1 MGQRGMGET
10 PSAPCPVLY
19 PMKSQT
25 SVPTTKVARASQF
38 VKAGVKVGGNYIK
51 HYSKKLINPSLSKE
65 ELHKDN
71 AADIYE
77 ALSELKGS
85 ALKMAQMLSMDRGL
99 LPVAYSDKFAM
110 AQYSAPPLSGPL
122 VVKTFKTYFGKTPA
136 QLFDSFNMEAMNAA
150 SIGQVHQAWKDGK
163 KLAVKVQY
171 PGVADAVSSDLKIA
185 KPLAVRLLSL
195 NERDID
201 RYMGEVES
209 KLLEETDYELELKRS
224 IEISEAC
231 AHLPDMIFPKYYPEY
246 SSKRILTMDWLD
258 GLHLKDFLSTNPSQ
272 AVRNQIGQA
281 LWDFYDFQIHS
292 LRQVHADP
300 HPGNFLMR
308 ANGTLGVIDF
318 GCVKVIPDFYYDNYF
333 RLVNPDTLEDSQLT
347 DEIFNN
353 LEFLTP
359 EDSPKDR
366 QFFSDLFKEMTLMLA
381 EPFAVDTFDFGD
393 DTYFNKVYAFAE
405 GLANVPELKSSK
417 VARGSQDGLYVN
429 RTYYGLYAMLNELKA
444 RVVTT
449 KPEWLRSKKLLAQAG

>member
-1 MGQRGMGET
+1 
-10 PSAPCPVLY
+10 
-19 PMKSQT
+19 MKTQN

-51 HYSKKLINPSLSKE
+51 HYSKKLLDPERSKE

-71 AADIYE
+71 AADIYD

-99 LPVAYSDKFAM
+99 LPVAYSDKFTM

-122 VVKTFKTYFGKTPA
+122 VVKTFRTYFGKAPGE
-136 QLFDSFNMEAMNAA
+136 LFDKFDINSVNAA
-150 SIGQVHQAWKDGK
+150 SIGQVHQAWKDGR

-185 KPLAVRLLSL
+185 KPLAIRLLNL
-195 NERDID
+195 DERQID

-209 KLLEETDYELELKRS
+209 KLLEETDYELELRRS
-224 IEISEAC
+224 IEISQAC
-231 AHLPDMIFPKYYPEY
+231 AHIDGLVFPKYYPEY

-258 GLHLKDFLSTNPSQ
+258 GLHLKEFLATNPSQ
-272 AVRNQIGQA
+272 EARDRIGQL
-281 LWDFYDFQIHS
+281 LWDFYDYQIHT

-308 ANGTLGVIDF
+308 ADGTMGVIDF

-333 RLVNPDTLEDSQLT
+333 RLINPDTIQDEALT
-347 DEIFNN
+347 QQIFTN
-353 LEFLTP
+353 LEFLV
-359 EDSPKDR
+359 EQDSPKDR
-366 QFFSDLFKEMTLMLA
+366 KFFSALFLQMIEMLGA
-381 EPFAVDTFDFGD
+381 PFAVEEFDFGD
-393 DTYFNKVYAFAE
+393 DEYFNKVYAFAD
-405 GLANVPELKSSK
+405 ELSRLEELRSSK
-417 VARGSQDGLYVN
+417 VVRGSQDGLYVN

-444 RVVTT
+444 RVRTT
-449 KPEWLRSKKLLAQAG
+449 KPEWLRSKKAVAA

>member
-1 MGQRGMGET
+1 
-10 PSAPCPVLY
+10 
-19 PMKSQT
+19 MKTQT

-51 HYSKKLINPSLSKE
+51 HYSKKLLDPELSKE
-65 ELHKDN
+65 ELHRDN

-99 LPVAYSDKFAM
+99 LPVAYTDKFTM

-122 VVKTFKTYFGKTPA
+122 VVKTFKTYFGKSPA
-136 QLFDSFNMEAMNAA
+136 QLFDKFDMEAVNAA
-150 SIGQVHQAWKDGK
+150 SIGQVHQAWKAGK

-231 AHLPDMIFPKYYPEY
+231 AHIKDLVFPKYYPEF

-258 GLHLKDFLSTNPSQ
+258 GLHLKEFLATNPSQ
-272 AVRNQIGQA
+272 DVRDQIGQA
-281 LWDFYDFQIHS
+281 LWDFYDFQIHT

-308 ANGTLGVIDF
+308 ADGTMGVIDF

-333 RLVNPDTLEDSQLT
+333 RLINPDTLDDAELT
-347 DEIFNN
+347 NQVFEN

-359 EDSPKDR
+359 TDSPKER
-366 QFFSDLFKEMTLMLA
+366 VFFSDLFKEMTLMLA
-381 EPFAVDTFDFGD
+381 EPFAVDEFDFGD
-393 DTYFNKVYAFAE
+393 DAYFSKVYAFAE
-405 GLANVPELKSSK
+405 GLTNVPELKNSK

-444 RVVTT
+444 KVVTT
-449 KPEWLRSKKLLAQAG
+449 RPEWLRPKKLAV

>member
-1 MGQRGMGET
+1 
-10 PSAPCPVLY
+10 
-19 PMKSQT
+19 MKSQT

-51 HYSKKLINPSLSKE
+51 YYSKKLLDPDLSKD

-71 AADIYE
+71 AADIYN

-99 LPVAYSDKFAM
+99 LPVAYSDKFTM

-122 VVKTFKTYFGKTPA
+122 VVKTFKTYFGKSPA
-136 QLFDSFNMEAMNAA
+136 QLFDKFDSEAVNAA
-150 SIGQVHQAWKDGK
+150 SIGQVHVAWKDGK

-171 PGVADAVSSDLKIA
+171 PGVADAVMSDLRIA
-185 KPLAVRLLSL
+185 KPLAVRLLNL

-209 KLLEETDYELELKRS
+209 KLLEETDYDLELKRS

-231 AHLPDMIFPKYYPEY
+231 AHIPDLVFPKYYPEL

-258 GLHLKDFLSTNPSQ
+258 GMHLKEFLKTNPSQ
-272 AVRNQIGQA
+272 AIRNRIGQA
-281 LWDFYDFQIHS
+281 LWDFYDFQIHT

-308 ANGTLGVIDF
+308 SDGTMGVIDF
-318 GCVKVIPDFYYDNYF
+318 GCVKVIPEFYYDNYF
-333 RLVNPDTLEDSQLT
+333 RLVNPDTLEDTDLT
-347 DEIFNN
+347 EEIFEN
-353 LEFLTP
+353 LEFLTDA
-359 EDSPKDR
+359 DSPKER
-366 QFFSDLFKEMTLMLA
+366 QFFSNLFIEMTRMLG
-381 EPFAVDTFDFGD
+381 EPFAVETFDFGD
-393 DTYFNKVYAFAE
+393 DAYFNKVYAFAE
-405 GLANVPELKSSK
+405 GLANVQELKNSK
-417 VARGSQDGLYVN
+417 IARGSQDGLYVN

-444 RVVTT
+444 KVVTT
-449 KPEWLRSKKLLAQAG
+449 KPEWLRSKKVLV

>member
-1 MGQRGMGET
+1 
-10 PSAPCPVLY
+10 
-19 PMKSQT
+19 MKIQT

-51 HYSKKLINPSLSKE
+51 HYSKKLLDPDLSKE

-71 AADIYE
+71 AADIYD

-99 LPVAYSDKFAM
+99 LPVAYTDKFTM

-122 VVKTFKTYFGKTPA
+122 VVKTFRTYFGKAPS
-136 QLFDSFNMEAMNAA
+136 QLFDEFGMEAVNAA

-185 KPLAVRLLSL
+185 KPLAVRLLNL

-209 KLLEETDYELELKRS
+209 KLLEETDYDLELRRS

-231 AHLPDMIFPKYYPEY
+231 AHIPDLVFPKYYPEL
-246 SSKRILTMDWLD
+246 SSKRILTMDWLE
-258 GLHLKDFLSTNPSQ
+258 GLHLKEFLKTNPSQ
-272 AVRNQIGQA
+272 AIRDRIGQA
-281 LWDFYDFQIHS
+281 LWDFYDFQIHT

-308 ANGTLGVIDF
+308 PDGTMGVIDF

-333 RLVNPDTLEDSQLT
+333 QLVNPDTLDNAVLT
-347 DEIFNN
+347 EQIFNN

-359 EDSPKDR
+359 DDSPKER

-381 EPFAVDTFDFGD
+381 EPFAVDDFDFGND
-393 DTYFNKVYAFAE
+393 AYFSKVYAFAE
-405 GLANVPELKSSK
+405 GLAKVDELKKSK

-444 RVVTT
+444 RVTTT
-449 KPEWLRSKKLLAQAG
+449 KPEWLRSKKIPAY

>member
-1 MGQRGMGET
+1 
-10 PSAPCPVLY
+10 
-19 PMKSQT
+19 MKIQT
-25 SVPTTKVARASQF
+25 SVPTSKVARASQF
-38 VKAGVKVGGNYIK
+38 MKAGVKVGGNYIK
-51 HYSKKLINPSLSKE
+51 HYSKKLLDPDLSKD

-71 AADIYE
+71 AADIYD

-99 LPVAYSDKFAM
+99 LPVAYSDKFTM

-122 VVKTFKTYFGKTPA
+122 VVKTFRTYFGKTPT
-136 QLFDSFNMEAMNAA
+136 QLFDKFSTEAVNAA

-185 KPLAVRLLSL
+185 KPLAVRLLKL

-209 KLLEETDYELELKRS
+209 KLLEETDYELELRRS

-231 AHLPDMIFPKYYPEY
+231 AHIPGLVFPKYYPEF
-246 SSKRILTMDWLD
+246 SSKRILTMDWLE
-258 GLHLKDFLSTNPSQ
+258 GMHLKEFMKTNPSQ
-272 AVRNQIGQA
+272 DVRDRIGQA
-281 LWDFYDFQIHS
+281 LWDFYDFQIHT

-308 ANGTLGVIDF
+308 ADGSMGVIDF

-333 RLVNPDTLEDSQLT
+333 LLVNPDTIDNEQLT
-347 DEIFNN
+347 EEIFEN
-353 LEFLTP
+353 LEFLTDA
-359 EDSPKDR
+359 DSPKDR
-366 QFFSDLFKEMTLMLA
+366 AFFSDLFKQMTRMLA
-381 EPFAVDTFDFGD
+381 EPFAVDSFDFGD
-393 DTYFNKVYAFAE
+393 DAYFNRVYAFAE
-405 GLANVPELKSSK
+405 GLANVEELKNSK

-444 RVVTT
+444 RVTTT
-449 KPEWLRSKKLLAQAG
+449 KPEWLRSTKTLV

>member
-1 MGQRGMGET
+1 
-10 PSAPCPVLY
+10 
-19 PMKSQT
+19 MKTQN

-51 HYSKKLINPSLSKE
+51 HYSKKLIDPSLSKE

-71 AADIYE
+71 AADIYD

-99 LPVAYSDKFAM
+99 LPVAYTDKFTM

-122 VVKTFKTYFGKTPA
+122 VVKTFKTYFGKSPSE
-136 QLFDSFNMEAMNAA
+136 LFDKFDINSVNAA
-150 SIGQVHQAWKDGK
+150 SIGQVHQAWKNGK
-163 KLAVKVQY
+163 RLAVKVQY

-185 KPLAVRLLSL
+185 KPLAVRLLNL

-201 RYMGEVES
+201 RYMGEVET
-209 KLLEETDYELELKRS
+209 KLLEETDYDLELKRS

-231 AHLPDMIFPKYYPEY
+231 AHIPGLVFPAYYPEL

-258 GLHLKDFLSTNPSQ
+258 GLHLKDFLKTNPSQ
-272 AVRNQIGQA
+272 DVRDRIGQA
-281 LWDFYDFQIHS
+281 LWDFYDFQIHT

-308 ANGTLGVIDF
+308 NDGTMGVIDF
-318 GCVKVIPDFYYDNYF
+318 GCVKVIPEFYYNNYF
-333 RLVNPDTLEDSQLT
+333 RLINPDTLEDPVLT
-347 DEIFNN
+347 EEVFTN

-359 EDSPKDR
+359 ADSLKDR
-366 QFFSDLFKEMTLMLA
+366 QFFTDLFKEMTLMLA

-393 DTYFNKVYAFAE
+393 DAYFSKVYAFAE
-405 GLANVPELKSSK
+405 GLGKVDEIKNSK

-444 RVVTT
+444 RVTTT
-449 KPEWLRSKKLLAQAG
+449 KPDWLRSKKVVA

>member
-1 MGQRGMGET
+1 
-10 PSAPCPVLY
+10 
-19 PMKSQT
+19 MKTQN

-51 HYSKKLINPSLSKE
+51 HYSKKLIDPSLSKE

-71 AADIYE
+71 AADIYD

-99 LPVAYSDKFAM
+99 LPVAYTDKFTM

-122 VVKTFKTYFGKTPA
+122 VVKTFKTYFGKSPSE
-136 QLFDSFNMEAMNAA
+136 LFDKFDINSVNAA
-150 SIGQVHQAWKDGK
+150 SIGQVHQAWKNGK
-163 KLAVKVQY
+163 RLAVKVQY

-185 KPLAVRLLSL
+185 KPLAVRLLNL

-201 RYMGEVES
+201 RYMGEVET
-209 KLLEETDYELELKRS
+209 KLLEETDYDLELKRS

-231 AHLPDMIFPKYYPEY
+231 AHIPGLVFPAYYPEL

-258 GLHLKDFLSTNPSQ
+258 GLHLKDFLKTNPSQ
-272 AVRNQIGQA
+272 DVRDRIGQA
-281 LWDFYDFQIHS
+281 LWDFYDFQIHT

-308 ANGTLGVIDF
+308 NDGTMGVIDF
-318 GCVKVIPDFYYDNYF
+318 GCVKVIPEFYYNNYF
-333 RLVNPDTLEDSQLT
+333 RLINPDTLEDPVLT
-347 DEIFNN
+347 EEVFTN

-359 EDSPKDR
+359 ADSLKDR
-366 QFFSDLFKEMTLMLA
+366 QFFTNLFKEMTLMLA

-393 DTYFNKVYAFAE
+393 DAYFSKVYAFAE
-405 GLANVPELKSSK
+405 GLGKVDEIKNSK

-444 RVVTT
+444 RVTTT
-449 KPEWLRSKKLLAQAG
+449 KPDWLRSKKVVA

>member
-1 MGQRGMGET
+1 
-10 PSAPCPVLY
+10 
-19 PMKSQT
+19 MKTQT

-51 HYSKKLINPSLSKE
+51 HYSKKLIDPNLSRE

-71 AADIYE
+71 AADIYD

-99 LPVAYSDKFAM
+99 LPVAYSDKFTM

-122 VVKTFKTYFGKTPA
+122 VVKTFKTYFGKSPS
-136 QLFDSFNMEAMNAA
+136 QLFDKFDIEAVNAA

-171 PGVADAVSSDLKIA
+171 PGVADAVSSDLRIA

-224 IEISEAC
+224 IEISQAC
-231 AHLPDMIFPKYYPEY
+231 AGIPDLVFPKYYPEL

-258 GLHLKDFLSTNPSQ
+258 GLHLKDFLRTNPSQ
-272 AVRNQIGQA
+272 EIRDRIGQA
-281 LWDFYDFQIHS
+281 LWDFYDFQIHT

-308 ANGTLGVIDF
+308 ADGTMGVIDF

-333 RLVNPDTLEDSQLT
+333 KLINPDTLEDPVLT
-347 DEIFNN
+347 DEVFNN
-353 LEFLTP
+353 LEFLSP
-359 EDSPKDR
+359 DDSPKDR

-393 DTYFNKVYAFAE
+393 DSYFSKVYAFAE
-405 GLANVPELKSSK
+405 GLANVPELKNSK

-444 RVVTT
+444 NVTT
-449 KPEWLRSKKLLAQAG
+449 TRPEWLRSKKLVA

>member
-1 MGQRGMGET
+1 
-10 PSAPCPVLY
+10 
-19 PMKSQT
+19 MKTQS

-38 VKAGVKVGGNYIK
+38 MKAGVKVGGNYIK
-51 HYSKKLINPSLSKE
+51 HYSKKLLDPSRSKE

-71 AADIYE
+71 AADIYD

-99 LPVAYSDKFAM
+99 LPVAYSDKFTM

-122 VVKTFKTYFGKTPA
+122 VVKTFKTYFGETPS
-136 QLFDSFNMEAMNAA
+136 QLFDKFEIEAVNAA

-171 PGVADAVSSDLKIA
+171 PGVADAVVSDLRIA
-185 KPLAVRLLSL
+185 KPLAVTLLNL

-201 RYMGEVES
+201 RYMGEVEA
-209 KLLEETDYELELKRS
+209 KLLEETDYDLELKRS

-231 AHLPDMIFPKYYPEY
+231 VHIPDLIFPKYYPDL

-258 GLHLKDFLSTNPSQ
+258 GMHLKEFLKTNPSQ
-272 AVRNQIGQA
+272 AVRNRIGQA
-281 LWDFYDFQIHS
+281 LWDFYDYQIHT

-308 ANGTLGVIDF
+308 ADGTMGVIDF
-318 GCVKVIPDFYYDNYF
+318 GCVKVIPAFYYDNYF
-333 RLVNPDTLEDSQLT
+333 RLVNPDTIDDDALMEQ
-347 DEIFNN
+347 IFEN

-359 EDSPKDR
+359 VDSPKDR
-366 QFFSDLFKEMTLMLA
+366 AFFSGLFKQMIRMLG
-381 EPFAVDTFDFGD
+381 EPFAVEEFDFGD
-393 DTYFNKVYAFAE
+393 DRYFNEVYAFAE
-405 GLANVPELKSSK
+405 GLTKVEELKSSK

-429 RTYYGLYAMLNELKA
+429 RTYYGLYAILNELKA

-449 KPEWLRSKKLLAQAG
+449 KPEWLRSKKVLV

>member
-1 MGQRGMGET
+1 MVDAQNRSFT
-10 PSAPCPVLY
+10 LSLFHSFF
-19 PMKSQT
+19 MKTQN

-51 HYSKKLINPSLSKE
+51 HYSKKLIDPSLSKE

-71 AADIYE
+71 AADIYD

-99 LPVAYSDKFAM
+99 LPVAYSDKFMM

-122 VVKTFKTYFGKTPA
+122 VVKTFRTYFGKTPS
-136 QLFDSFNMEAMNAA
+136 QLFDKFDIDAVNAA

-171 PGVADAVSSDLKIA
+171 PGVADAVTSDLKIA
-185 KPLAVRLLSL
+185 RPLAVRLLNL
-195 NERDID
+195 DERQID
-201 RYMGEVES
+201 RYMSEVES
-209 KLLEETDYELELKRS
+209 KLMEETDYDLELKRS
-224 IEISEAC
+224 IEISRAC
-231 AHLPDMIFPKYYPEY
+231 AAIPNLVFPTYYPEY

-258 GLHLKDFLSTNPSQ
+258 GLHLKEFLLTNPSQ

-281 LWDFYDFQIHS
+281 LWDFYDFQIHT

-308 ANGTLGVIDF
+308 PDGTMGVIDF

-333 RLVNPDTLEDSQLT
+333 RLVNPDTIDDDTLIEQ
-347 DEIFNN
+347 IFEN
-353 LEFLTP
+353 LEFLSSA
-359 EDSPKDR
+359 DSPKDR
-366 QFFSDLFKEMTLMLA
+366 VFFTGLFKQMIRMLG
-381 EPFAVDTFDFGD
+381 EPFLTETFDFGD
-393 DTYFNKVYAFAE
+393 DVYFNKVYAFAE
-405 GLANVPELKSSK
+405 ELANLEELRTSK

-444 RVVTT
+444 EVVTNR
-449 KPEWLRSKKLLAQAG
+449 PDWLRSKKSLMAA

>member
-1 MGQRGMGET
+1 
-10 PSAPCPVLY
+10 
-19 PMKSQT
+19 MKTQS

-51 HYSKKLINPSLSKE
+51 HYSKKLIDPSLSKD

-71 AADIYE
+71 AADIYD

-99 LPVAYSDKFAM
+99 LPVAYSDKFTM

-122 VVKTFKTYFGKTPA
+122 VVKTFRTYFGKSPS
-136 QLFDSFNMEAMNAA
+136 QLFDKFDIEAVNAA
-150 SIGQVHQAWKDGK
+150 SIGQVHQAWKDGR

-185 KPLAVRLLSL
+185 KPLAVRLLNL

-224 IEISEAC
+224 IEISQAC
-231 AHLPDMIFPKYYPEY
+231 AHLPGLVFPTYYSEF
-246 SSKRILTMDWLD
+246 SSRRILTMDWLD
-258 GLHLKDFLSTNPSQ
+258 GLHLKDFLKTNPSQ
-272 AVRNQIGQA
+272 AVRDQIGQS
-281 LWDFYDFQIHS
+281 LWDFYDFQIHT

-308 ANGTLGVIDF
+308 PDGTLGVIDF

-333 RLVNPDTLEDSQLT
+333 RLVNPDTIEDDALT
-347 DEIFNN
+347 EQIFEN
-353 LEFLTP
+353 LEFLTSA
-359 EDSPKDR
+359 DSPKDR
-366 QFFSDLFKEMTLMLA
+366 AFFSDLFKQMIRMLG
-381 EPFAVDTFDFGD
+381 EPFAVEEFDFGD

-405 GLANVPELKSSK
+405 GLSKVDELKNSK

-449 KPEWLRSKKLLAQAG
+449 KPEWLRSKKAIAV

>member
-1 MGQRGMGET
+1 
-10 PSAPCPVLY
+10 
-19 PMKSQT
+19 MKTQT
-25 SVPTTKVARASQF
+25 SVPTSKVARASQF

-51 HYSKKLINPSLSKE
+51 HYSKKLIDPDLSKE

-71 AADIYE
+71 AADIYD

-99 LPVAYSDKFAM
+99 LPVAYSDKFTM

-122 VVKTFKTYFGKTPA
+122 VVKTFKTYFGKSPA
-136 QLFDSFNMEAMNAA
+136 QLFDTFDMEAVNAA

-163 KLAVKVQY
+163 RLAVKVQY

-185 KPLAVRLLSL
+185 KPLAVRLLNL

-209 KLLEETDYELELKRS
+209 KLLEETDYELELRRS
-224 IEISEAC
+224 IEISQAC
-231 AHLPDMIFPKYYPEY
+231 AHLDGLVFPKYYPEY

-258 GLHLKDFLSTNPSQ
+258 GLHLREFLKTNPSQ
-272 AVRNQIGQA
+272 DVRDRIGQS
-281 LWDFYDFQIHS
+281 LWDFYDFQIHT

-308 ANGTLGVIDF
+308 ADGTMGVIDF

-333 RLVNPDTLEDSQLT
+333 QLVNPDTLDDPKLT
-347 DEIFNN
+347 AEIFNN

-359 EDSPKDR
+359 EDSTKDR
-366 QFFSDLFKEMTLMLA
+366 VFFTDLFKEMTLMLA

-393 DTYFNKVYAFAE
+393 DTYFTKVYAFAE
-405 GLANVPELKSSK
+405 NLSALPELKNSK

-444 RVVTT
+444 KVVTT
-449 KPEWLRSKKLLAQAG
+449 KPEWLRSKKLAAAT

>member
-1 MGQRGMGET
+1 
-10 PSAPCPVLY
+10 
-19 PMKSQT
+19 MKTQN

-51 HYSKKLINPSLSKE
+51 HYSKKLIDPSLSKE

-71 AADIYE
+71 AADIYD

-99 LPVAYSDKFAM
+99 LPVAYTDKFTM

-122 VVKTFKTYFGKTPA
+122 VVKTFKTYFGKSPSE
-136 QLFDSFNMEAMNAA
+136 LFDKFDINSVNAA
-150 SIGQVHQAWKDGK
+150 SIGQVHQAWKNGK

-185 KPLAVRLLSL
+185 KPLAVRLLNL

-201 RYMGEVES
+201 RYMGEVET
-209 KLLEETDYELELKRS
+209 KLLEETDYDLELKRS

-231 AHLPDMIFPKYYPEY
+231 AHIPGLVFPAYYPEL

-258 GLHLKDFLSTNPSQ
+258 GLHLKDFLKTNPSQ
-272 AVRNQIGQA
+272 DVRDRIGQA
-281 LWDFYDFQIHS
+281 LWDFYDFQIHT

-308 ANGTLGVIDF
+308 NDGTMGVIDF
-318 GCVKVIPDFYYDNYF
+318 GCVKVIPEFYYNNYF
-333 RLVNPDTLEDSQLT
+333 RLINPDTLEDPVVT
-347 DEIFNN
+347 EEVFTN

-359 EDSPKDR
+359 ADSLKDR
-366 QFFSDLFKEMTLMLA
+366 QFFTDLFKEMTLMLA

-393 DTYFNKVYAFAE
+393 DAYFSKVYAFAE
-405 GLANVPELKSSK
+405 GLGKVEEIKNSK

-444 RVVTT
+444 RVTTT
-449 KPEWLRSKKLLAQAG
+449 KPDWLRSKKVVA

>member
-1 MGQRGMGET
+1 
-10 PSAPCPVLY
+10 
-19 PMKSQT
+19 MKTQS

-38 VKAGVKVGGNYIK
+38 MKVGVKVGGNYIK
-51 HYSKKLINPSLSKE
+51 HYSKKLLDPSRSKE

-71 AADIYE
+71 AADIYD

-99 LPVAYSDKFAM
+99 LPVAYSDKFTM

-136 QLFDSFNMEAMNAA
+136 QLFDKFEIDAVNAA

-171 PGVADAVSSDLKIA
+171 PGVADAVVSDLRIA
-185 KPLAVRLLSL
+185 KPLAVTLLNL

-201 RYMGEVES
+201 RYMGEVEA
-209 KLLEETDYELELKRS
+209 KLLEETDYDLELKRS

-231 AHLPDMIFPKYYPEY
+231 AHIPDLVFPKYYPEL

-258 GLHLKDFLSTNPSQ
+258 GMHLKEFLKTNPSQ
-272 AVRNQIGQA
+272 VVRNQIGQA
-281 LWDFYDFQIHS
+281 LWDFYDYQIHT

-308 ANGTLGVIDF
+308 SDGTMGVIDF
-318 GCVKVIPDFYYDNYF
+318 GCVKVIPAFYYDNYF
-333 RLVNPDTLEDSQLT
+333 RLVNPDTIDDDALME
-347 DEIFNN
+347 EIFEN

-359 EDSPKDR
+359 VDSPKDR
-366 QFFSDLFKEMTLMLA
+366 AFFSGLFKQMIRMLG
-381 EPFAVDTFDFGD
+381 EPFAVEEFDFGD
-393 DTYFNKVYAFAE
+393 DRYFNEVYAFAE
-405 GLANVPELKSSK
+405 GLTKVEELKSSK

-449 KPEWLRSKKLLAQAG
+449 KPEWLRSKKAVVA